1 MRPAV
6 RYTLILGAVLTAASV
21 WFWLGKPDPVAVRVH
36 PAAPGLVE
44 ETVANTRA
52 GTVKACRRA
61 RLAPSVGG
69 QIATLAVREGQRV
82 KQGDLLL
89 ELWNEDLKAQVTLA
103 EREAEAGE
111 ARARAACLNAD
122 NAEREAA
129 RQVTLSARK
138 LTSEELLERTITAA
152 KSARADCEAAQAT
165 ARVGTAKIAVAQAG
179 LAKTQLSAPFDGVV
193 AVVSGELNEFVTPS
207 PPGIPTPPAVDLID
221 DSCFYVSAPI
231 DEVDAAKVRVGA
243 ETRVTLD
250 AFGKRVF
257 PGTVR
262 RIAPY
267 VLDLE
272 KQARTVE
279 VEVVI
284 TDPPA
289 ADVQWEGRPA
299 GDTTPDAP
307 LLAGYSAD
315 VEILVDRHEG
325 VLRIPTAAVRSEGGV
340 LVLDA
345 GTGLLRE
352 QSIETGLSN
361 WEQTEVTS
369 GLAEG
374 DLVVLSLDREGVV
387 AGAMAKAESESES
400 EAK

>member
-1 MRPAV
+1 MRPFA
-6 RYTLILGAVLTAASV
+6 RIALFLGIAAAGASA
-21 WFWLGKPDPVAVRVH
+21 WLYLREVEPVAVKVQ
-36 PAAPGLVE
+36 AAGLGVVE

-52 GTVKACRRA
+52 GTVQACRRA

-69 QIATLAVREGQRV
+69 QIATLVVREGQRV
-82 KQGDLLL
+82 KEGDLLL
-89 ELWNEDLKAQVTLA
+89 ELWNQDLKAQVSLA

-111 ARARAACLNAD
+111 AKARAACLNAD
-122 NAEREAA
+122 NAEREAD
-129 RQVTLSARK
+129 RQVKLSERK
-138 LTSEELLERTITAA
+138 LTSEEVLERATTAA

-165 ARVGTAKIAVAQAG
+165 ARVGAAKIGVARAE
-179 LAKTQLSAPFDGVV
+179 LAKTRLSAPFDGVV

-221 DSCFYVSAPI
+221 DACFYVSAPI
-231 DEVDAAKVRVGA
+231 DEVDAAKVKVGA

-257 PGTVR
+257 PGKVR
-262 RIAPY
+262 RIAPF

-284 TDPPA
+284 EDQPA
-289 ADVQWEGRPA
+289 
-299 GDTTPDAP
+299 DAP

-315 VEILVDRHEG
+315 VEILVDRREG

-340 LVLDA
+340 LVLES
-345 GTGLLRE
+345 TGALRD
-352 QSIETGLSN
+352 QAIETGLSN
-361 WEQTEVTS
+361 WDQTEVRR
-369 GLAEG
+369 GLAAG
-374 DLVVLSLDREGVV
+374 DLVVLSLDRDGVA
-387 AGAMAKAESESES
+387 AGAKARVETDGAAAK
-400 EAK
+400 

>member
-1 MRPAV
+1 MRPFARIALV
-6 RYTLILGAVLTAASV
+6 LGIAGAGIAA
-21 WFWLGKPDPVAVRVH
+21 WLYLREAQPVAVKVQ
-36 PAAPGLVE
+36 AAGLGVVE
-44 ETVANTRA
+44 ETVSNTRA
-52 GTVKACRRA
+52 GTVEACRRA

-89 ELWNEDLKAQVTLA
+89 ELWNQDLDAHVSLA

-111 ARARAACLNAD
+111 AKARAACLNAD

-129 RQVTLSARK
+129 RQVKLSERK
-138 LTSEELLERTITAA
+138 LTSDEALERAVTGA

-165 ARVGTAKIAVAQAG
+165 ARVGTAKIGVAHAE
-179 LAKTQLSAPFDGVV
+179 LAKTRLSAPFDGVV
-193 AVVSGELNEFVTPS
+193 AVVSGEVNEFVTPS

-231 DEVDAAKVRVGA
+231 DEVDAGKVRLGA
-243 ETRVTLD
+243 EARVTLD

-257 PGTVR
+257 PGKVR

-284 TDPPA
+284 ADQPA
-289 ADVQWEGRPA
+289 
-299 GDTTPDAP
+299 DAP

-315 VEILVDRHEG
+315 VEILVDRREG

-340 LVLDA
+340 LVLDPD
-345 GTGLLRE
+345 TGLLRAQE
-352 QSIETGLSN
+352 IETGLAN
-361 WEQTEVTS
+361 WDQTEATS

-374 DLVVLSLDREGVV
+374 DLVVLSLDRAGVA
-387 AGAMAKAESESES
+387 AGAAARVETDAEGAK
-400 EAK
+400 

>member
-1 MRPAV
+1 MRPFARIALV
-6 RYTLILGAVLTAASV
+6 LGIAGAGMAA
-21 WFWLGKPDPVAVRVH
+21 WLYLREAQPVAVKVQ
-36 PAAPGLVE
+36 AAGLGVVE
-44 ETVANTRA
+44 ETVSNTRA
-52 GTVKACRRA
+52 GTVEACRRA

-89 ELWNEDLKAQVTLA
+89 ELWNRDLDAHVSLA

-111 ARARAACLNAD
+111 AKARAACLNAD
-122 NAEREAA
+122 NAEREAS
-129 RQVTLSARK
+129 RQVKLSERK
-138 LTSEELLERTITAA
+138 LTSDEALERAVTGA

-165 ARVGTAKIAVAQAG
+165 ARVGTAKIGVAHAE
-179 LAKTQLSAPFDGVV
+179 LAKTRLSAPFDGVV
-193 AVVSGELNEFVTPS
+193 AVVSGEVNEFVTPS

-231 DEVDAAKVRVGA
+231 DEVDAGKVRLGA
-243 ETRVTLD
+243 EARVTLD

-257 PGTVR
+257 PGKVR

-279 VEVVI
+279 VEAVI
-284 TDPPA
+284 ADQPA
-289 ADVQWEGRPA
+289 
-299 GDTTPDAP
+299 DAP

-315 VEILVDRHEG
+315 VEILVDRREG

-340 LVLDA
+340 LVLDLD
-345 GTGLLRE
+345 TGLLRAQE
-352 QSIETGLSN
+352 IETGLAN
-361 WEQTEVTS
+361 WDQTEATS
-369 GLAEG
+369 GLADG
-374 DLVVLSLDREGVV
+374 DLVVLSLDRAGVA
-387 AGAMAKAESESES
+387 AGAAARVETDAEGAK
-400 EAK
+400 

>member
-1 MRPAV
+1 MRPIARV
-6 RYTLILGAVLTAASV
+6 SLVLGVVAAGASA
-21 WFWLGKPDPVAVRVH
+21 WLYLHQAQPVAVRVQ
-36 PAAPGLVE
+36 AAELGVVE
-44 ETVANTRA
+44 QTVSNTRA
-52 GTVKACRRA
+52 GTVEACRRA

-69 QIATLAVREGQRV
+69 QISTLAVREGQRV

-89 ELWNEDLKAQVTLA
+89 ELRNEDLQAQVSLA
-103 EREAEAGE
+103 EREAEAGA

-129 RQVTLSARK
+129 RQVKLSERK
-138 LTSEELLERTITAA
+138 LTSDEALERAVTAA

-165 ARVGTAKIAVAQAG
+165 ARVGTAKIGVARAE
-179 LAKTQLSAPFDGVV
+179 LAKTRLSAPFDGVV
-193 AVVSGELNEFVTPS
+193 AVVSGEVNEFVTPS

-231 DEVDAAKVRVGA
+231 DEVDAGKVRLGA

-257 PGTVR
+257 PGKVR

-284 TDPPA
+284 AEQPA
-289 ADVQWEGRPA
+289 
-299 GDTTPDAP
+299 DAP

-315 VEILVDRHEG
+315 VDILVDRREG

-340 LVLDA
+340 LVLDRQ
-345 GTGLLRE
+345 TGLLRE
-352 QSIETGLSN
+352 QAIETGLSN
-361 WEQTEVTS
+361 WDQTEVTS
-369 GLAEG
+369 GLAVG
-374 DLVVLSLDREGVV
+374 DLVVLSLDRAGVA
-387 AGAMAKAESESES
+387 AGAAAKAELVSETKVT
-400 EAK
+400 AK

>member
-1 MRPAV
+1 MRPIARLALV
-6 RYTLILGAVLTAASV
+6 LGIAAAGASA
-21 WFWLGKPDPVAVRVH
+21 WLYLRQTQPVAVRVQ
-36 PAAPGLVE
+36 AAELGVVE
-44 ETVANTRA
+44 ETVSNTRA
-52 GTVKACRRA
+52 GTVEACRRA

-89 ELWNEDLKAQVTLA
+89 ELWNQDLQAQVSLA

-111 ARARAACLNAD
+111 AKARAACLNAD

-129 RQVTLSARK
+129 RQVKLSERK
-138 LTSEELLERTITAA
+138 LTSDEALERAVTAA

-165 ARVGTAKIAVAQAG
+165 ARVGTAKIGVARAE
-179 LAKTQLSAPFDGVV
+179 LAKTRLSAPFDGVV
-193 AVVSGELNEFVTPS
+193 AVVSGEVNEFVTPS

-231 DEVDAAKVRVGA
+231 DEVDAGKVRVGA

-257 PGTVR
+257 PGKVR

-284 TDPPA
+284 AEQPA
-289 ADVQWEGRPA
+289 
-299 GDTTPDAP
+299 DAP

-315 VEILVDRHEG
+315 VDILVDRREG

-340 LVLDA
+340 LVLDQD
-345 GTGLLRE
+345 TGLLRE
-352 QSIETGLSN
+352 QAIETGLSN
-361 WEQTEVTS
+361 WDQTEVTS
-369 GLAEG
+369 GLAVA
-374 DLVVLSLDREGVV
+374 DLVVLSLDRAGVA
-387 AGAMAKAESESES
+387 AGAAAKAEQGSETEVK
-400 EAK
+400 AK

>member
-1 MRPAV
+1 MRPVARTVLVIGIAAAV
-6 RYTLILGAVLTAASV
+6 AAAWYYQRQTKSV
-21 WFWLGKPDPVAVRVH
+21 EVRVQ
-36 PAAPGLVE
+36 AVERGLVE
-44 ETVANTRA
+44 ETVSNTRA

-61 RLAPSVGG
+61 KLAPSVGG
-69 QIATLAVREGQRV
+69 QIAALLVREGDRV

-89 ELWNEDLKAQVTLA
+89 ELWNQDLRAQVSLA
-103 EREAEAGE
+103 ERDAEAGE
-111 ARARAACLNAD
+111 ARARAACLNAE

-129 RQVTLSARK
+129 RQVKLSERK
-138 LTSEELLERTITAA
+138 LASDEVVDRAITAA

-165 ARVGTAKIAVAQAG
+165 ARVGVAKIGVARAE
-179 LAKTQLSAPFDGVV
+179 LAKTRLSAPFDGVV

-257 PGTVR
+257 AGQVR

-284 TDPPA
+284 TDL
-289 ADVQWEGRPA
+289 
-299 GDTTPDAP
+299 PDGAP

-315 VEILVDRHEG
+315 VEILVERHAG
-325 VLRIPTAAVRSEGGV
+325 VLRIPTSAVRSEGGV
-340 LVLDA
+340 LVLDPE
-345 GTGLLRE
+345 TGRLRAE
-352 QSIETGLSN
+352 AIQTGLSN
-361 WEQTEVTS
+361 WDQTEVTS
-369 GLAEG
+369 GLSEG
-374 DLVVLSLDREGVV
+374 DLVVLSLDREGVT
-387 AGAMAKAESESES
+387 AGAAAQVEAAGGSTAGS
-400 EAK
+400 EAKTK

>member
-1 MRPAV
+1 MRPFARIALV
-6 RYTLILGAVLTAASV
+6 LGIAGAGMAA
-21 WFWLGKPDPVAVRVH
+21 WLYLREAQPVAVKVQ
-36 PAAPGLVE
+36 AAGLGVVE
-44 ETVANTRA
+44 ETVSNTRA
-52 GTVKACRRA
+52 GTVEACRRA

-89 ELWNEDLKAQVTLA
+89 ELWNRDLDAHVSLA

-111 ARARAACLNAD
+111 AKARAACLNAD
-122 NAEREAA
+122 NAEREAS
-129 RQVTLSARK
+129 RQVKLSERK
-138 LTSEELLERTITAA
+138 LTSDEALERAVTGA

-165 ARVGTAKIAVAQAG
+165 ARVGTAKIGVAHAE
-179 LAKTQLSAPFDGVV
+179 LAKTRLSAPFDGVV
-193 AVVSGELNEFVTPS
+193 AVVSGEVNEFVTPS

-231 DEVDAAKVRVGA
+231 DEVDAGKVRLGA
-243 ETRVTLD
+243 EARVTLD

-257 PGTVR
+257 PGKVR

-284 TDPPA
+284 ADQPA
-289 ADVQWEGRPA
+289 
-299 GDTTPDAP
+299 DAP

-315 VEILVDRHEG
+315 VEILVDRREG

-340 LVLDA
+340 LVLDLD
-345 GTGLLRE
+345 TGLLRAQE
-352 QSIETGLSN
+352 IETGLAN
-361 WEQTEVTS
+361 WDQTEATS
-369 GLAEG
+369 GLADG
-374 DLVVLSLDREGVV
+374 DLVVLSLDRAGVA
-387 AGAMAKAESESES
+387 AGAAARVETDAEGAK
-400 EAK
+400 

>member
-1 MRPAV
+1 MRPFARIALV
-6 RYTLILGAVLTAASV
+6 LGIAGAGIAA
-21 WFWLGKPDPVAVRVH
+21 WLYLREPQPVAVKVQ
-36 PAAPGLVE
+36 AAGLGVVE
-44 ETVANTRA
+44 ETVSNTRA
-52 GTVKACRRA
+52 GTVEACRRA

-89 ELWNEDLKAQVTLA
+89 ELWNRDLDAHVSLA

-111 ARARAACLNAD
+111 AKARAACLNAD
-122 NAEREAA
+122 NAEREAS
-129 RQVTLSARK
+129 RQVKLSERK
-138 LTSEELLERTITAA
+138 LTSDEALERAVTGA

-165 ARVGTAKIAVAQAG
+165 ARVGTAKIGVAHAE
-179 LAKTQLSAPFDGVV
+179 LAKTRLSAPFDGVV
-193 AVVSGELNEFVTPS
+193 AVVSGEVNEFVTPS

-231 DEVDAAKVRVGA
+231 DEVDAGKVRLGA
-243 ETRVTLD
+243 EARVTLD

-257 PGTVR
+257 PGKVR

-284 TDPPA
+284 ADQPA
-289 ADVQWEGRPA
+289 
-299 GDTTPDAP
+299 DAP

-315 VEILVDRHEG
+315 VEILVDRREG

-340 LVLDA
+340 LVLDQEA
-345 GTGLLRE
+345 GLLRE
-352 QSIETGLSN
+352 QAIETGLAN
-361 WEQTEVTS
+361 WEQTEVTK
-369 GLAEG
+369 GIAEG
-374 DLVVLSLDREGVV
+374 DLVVLSLDRTGVA
-387 AGAMAKAESESES
+387 AGAAARAETEAEAQAK
-400 EAK
+400 

>member
-1 MRPAV
+1 
-6 RYTLILGAVLTAASV
+6 
-21 WFWLGKPDPVAVRVH
+21 
-36 PAAPGLVE
+36 
-44 ETVANTRA
+44 
-52 GTVKACRRA
+52 
-61 RLAPSVGG
+61 
-69 QIATLAVREGQRV
+69 
-82 KQGDLLL
+82 LL
-89 ELWNEDLKAQVTLA
+89 ELWNQDLKAQVTLA
-103 EREAEAGE
+103 EREADAGD
-111 ARARAACLNAD
+111 AKARAACLNAD

-129 RQVTLSARK
+129 RQVTLSQRK
-138 LTSEELLERTITAA
+138 LTSDEALERAVTAA
-152 KSARADCEAAQAT
+152 KSARADCQAAQAT
-165 ARVGTAKIAVAQAG
+165 ALVGTAKIAVARAE
-179 LAKTQLSAPFDGVV
+179 LAKTRLSAPFDGVV

-243 ETRVTLD
+243 ETRITLD

-279 VEVVI
+279 VEAVI
-284 TDPPA
+284 TEQPK
-289 ADVQWEGRPA
+289 
-299 GDTTPDAP
+299 DAP

-340 LVLDA
+340 LVLDPST
-345 GTGLLRE
+345 GTLRE
-352 QSIETGLSN
+352 QAIETGLSN

-374 DLVVLSLDREGVV
+374 DLVVLSLDRDGVV
-387 AGAMAKAESESES
+387 AGAAAKAEPETK
-400 EAK
+400 AK

>member
-1 MRPAV
+1 MRPTV
-6 RYTLILGAVLTAASV
+6 RLAIVLGAAAAGISAWV
-21 WFWLGKPDPVAVRVH
+21 YFREALPVAVRVQ
-36 PAAPGLVE
+36 AAGLGVVE

-52 GTVKACRRA
+52 GTVLACRRA

-69 QIATLAVREGQRV
+69 QIATLAVREGARV

-89 ELWNEDLKAQVTLA
+89 ELWNQDLQAQVTLA

-111 ARARAACLNAD
+111 AKARAACLNAD

-129 RQVTLSARK
+129 RQVELGKRS
-138 LTSEELLERTITAA
+138 LTSEESLERAITGA

-165 ARVGTAKIAVAQAG
+165 ARVGAAKIGLARAG
-179 LAKTQLSAPFDGVV
+179 LAKTRLTAPFDGVV
-193 AVVSGELNEFVTPS
+193 AEVSGELNEFVTPS

-221 DSCFYVSAPI
+221 DACFYVSAPI
-231 DEVDAAKVRVGA
+231 DEVDAAKVRVEA

-257 PGTVR
+257 PGKVR

-284 TDPPA
+284 TDQPK
-289 ADVQWEGRPA
+289 
-299 GDTTPDAP
+299 DAP

-315 VEILVDRHEG
+315 VEILVERREG

-340 LVLDA
+340 LVLDQAA
-345 GTGLLRE
+345 GSLRAQEVQTGLA
-352 QSIETGLSN
+352 N
-361 WEQTEVTS
+361 WDQTEVTS

-374 DLVVLSLDREGVV
+374 DLVVLSLDRAGVA
-387 AGAMAKAESESES
+387 AGAAARVEAEAEAVAK
-400 EAK
+400 